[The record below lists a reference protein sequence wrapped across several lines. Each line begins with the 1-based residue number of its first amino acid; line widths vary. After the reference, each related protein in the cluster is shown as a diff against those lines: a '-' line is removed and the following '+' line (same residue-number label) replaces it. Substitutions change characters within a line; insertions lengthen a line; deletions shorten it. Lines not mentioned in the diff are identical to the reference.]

1 MTIIC
6 IIPIQLWPNAVEPKL
21 LFNCIYQ
28 IYFYPT
34 LLLHVMVIY
43 HKVDET
49 RLERQEG
56 GDGSREGS
64 KKLEQD
70 FFIAWLIIDEYTP
83 SLT

>member
-1 MTIIC
+1 
-6 IIPIQLWPNAVEPKL
+6 
-21 LFNCIYQ
+21 
-28 IYFYPT
+28 
-34 LLLHVMVIY
+34 MVIY